1 MQTGKAQAIKIR
13 LLGILGLYC
22 ISIGPSYSQKFTAK
36 DYIEKYKSDALK
48 DMARTGVPASITLA
62 QGMLESENGN
72 STLALMANNH
82 FGIKCH
88 KDWTGSAFYKDDDAK
103 QECFRKYKTVL
114 ESFDDHSDFLKTH
127 KRYAFLF
134 EIERSNYK
142 GWAEGLKR
150 AGYATNPFYPQLLI
164 KIIEDNQLYE
174 LDQPNNFATDAG
186 KQESVA
192 QKVAHGELTLVN
204 RVPSFIVRKG
214 ETLVSLAARYDLDLW
229 QIYKYND
236 LEKNTEIKEGQ
247 RLFVKPK
254 RRRGPVD
261 FHFWKANE
269 TMYSIS
275 QFYGM
280 KLKHL
285 YRKNRMSK
293 EDPLPEPGTK
303 IWLRSRK
310 PAP

>member
-1 MQTGKAQAIKIR
+1 MQPKKTPAAKIIIIGMLGFSLLYVSPAI
-13 LLGILGLYC
+13 G
-22 ISIGPSYSQKFTAK
+22 QKLTAK
-36 DYIEKYKSDALK
+36 DYIEKYKADALK

-72 STLALMANNH
+72 SALALTANNH

-88 KDWTGSAFYKDDDAK
+88 KDWNGSAYYKDDDAK

-164 KIIEDNQLYE
+164 KIIEDNKLYE
-174 LDQPNNFATDAG
+174 LDQPNNFLNNLNAKGNA
-186 KQESVA
+186 E
-192 QKVAHGELTLVN
+192 QKISRGELTLIN
-204 RVPSFIVRKG
+204 RVPSFIVKKG
-214 ETLVSLAARYDLDLW
+214 ESLVSLASKYDLDLW

-236 LEKNTEIKEGQ
+236 LEKNAEIKEGQ
-247 RLFVKPK
+247 RLFIKPK

-261 FHFWKANE
+261 FHLFKANE
-269 TMYSIS
+269 TMYSVS
-275 QFYGM
+275 QTYGI

-285 YRKNRMSK
+285 YRKNRMTK
-293 EDPLPEPGTK
+293 ESAAPELGTK
-303 IWLRSRK
+303 LWLRSKK